1 VLPTLVH
8 VASVVTVMKKI
19 INSNYSYNKMYDEH
33 TVDMLLPLN
42 AIVKFLITFI
52 DIKMVHYKMLPTLRQ
67 ITAKIQ

>member
-1 VLPTLVH
+1 
-8 VASVVTVMKKI
+8 
-19 INSNYSYNKMYDEH
+19 MYDEH